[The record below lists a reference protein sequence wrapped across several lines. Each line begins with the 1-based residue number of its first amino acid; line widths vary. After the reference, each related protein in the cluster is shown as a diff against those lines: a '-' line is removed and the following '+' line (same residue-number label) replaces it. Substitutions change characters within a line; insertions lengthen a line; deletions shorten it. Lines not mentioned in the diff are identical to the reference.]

1 MQGLCLPCPAGTYC
15 HSRIA
20 NESEQACVQCP
31 ADHYCPADAVLPSP
45 CPHGVLARLLQARP
59 LPVSAGRGRATAPAH
74 APDELSNTNPCRL
87 LCSKRECKAS
97 QALKNTS
104 ALAAISLR
112 NCTCVPGHG
121 VLPQHN
127 LADPC
132 SPCAD
137 GFFALGGGGGT
148 HCGWG
153 AVKEPPSAASS
164 ATASATRC

>member
-1 MQGLCLPCPAGTYC
+1 VQGLCLPCPAGTYC

-20 NESEQACVQCP
+20 NEQCP

-112 NCTCVPGHG
+112 NCTCVDPAFC
-121 VLPQHN
+121 PST
-127 LADPC
+127 ADPC